1 MKASML
7 LSWDASSTVGCAEHC
22 LFIFIE
28 WYFAVSDAPR
38 RSFIQLWSS
47 SDMHTAQA
55 TISSSYQEDLDMFE
69 IWIHEHMSVVLC
81 RLHLRG
87 QLCGLTPSF
96 QEWEEKKTKVI
107 LCSHDANSNYKEVT
121 AQSSHILHLYIVT
134 DPSHDL
140 WHVSLRT
147 EESWK

>member
-55 TISSSYQEDLDMFE
+55 TISSSYQEDLDMFK
-69 IWIHEHMSVVLC
+69 IWIHEHMPVVLL
-81 RLHLRG
+81 RLRG
-87 QLCGLTPSF
+87 LPPLY
-96 QEWEEKKTKVI
+96 QESEEKKYKVI
-107 LCSHDANSNYKEVT
+107 LCSHDVNSNYSIWRWQHRQV
-121 AQSSHILHLYIVT
+121 IYL
-134 DPSHDL
+134 
-140 WHVSLRT
+140 
-147 EESWK
+147 